1 MKSIRSKLKLNNQ
14 QKTLMAQ
21 HASYNRWSYN
31 WGLNLW
37 NVADKD
43 GYQPLAIK
51 LREVLTSHTKQN
63 LLNPE

>member
-1 MKSIRSKLKLNNQ
+1 
-14 QKTLMAQ
+14 MAQ

-31 WGLNLW
+31 WVLNWW

-51 LREVLTSHTKQN
+51 LREVLTSHTKP
-63 LLNPE
+63 LEP